1 MVDMDNLIPL
11 IAIALFTGVI
21 FGLFKVKSY
30 FRKRKQRKFDQLP
43 SGEKRKHKE
52 ASDESFRNTMMVVL
66 PYVFFKVLKEE
77 VGIQIAFII
86 SFCFAVFVKFIFDR
100 GKRKKLR
107 GDSKA
112 IYLGSGN
119 YGNEGEKFNLKRKLS
134 KVVIKKVLLS
144 MLILSAILALLS
156 VAYYFTIFLPK
167 QQEKY
172 EKELVKLSR
181 EVKKSKSVEVD
192 TSEMESQLEE
202 IEYSLQNQERDR
214 RMQNDCESTGGEY
227 GGNGVCIF
235 N

>member
-11 IAIALFTGVI
+11 IAIALFTGLI

-43 SGEKRKHKE
+43 SEEKRKHKE
-52 ASDESFRNTMMVVL
+52 TSDESFRNTMMVVL

-77 VGIQIAFII
+77 VGIQVAFII
-86 SFCFAVFVKFIFDR
+86 SFCFAVFVKFIFDW
-100 GKRKKLR
+100 GKRKRLG

-112 IYLGSGN
+112 IYLGPGS
-119 YGNEGEKFNLKRKLS
+119 YGNKREKFNPKRKLS
-134 KVVIKKVLLS
+134 KAVIKKVLLII
-144 MLILSAILALLS
+144 LILSGIGAFLS
-156 VAYYFTIFLPK
+156 VVYYFSIFLPE
-167 QQEKY
+167 QQKKY
-172 EKELVKLSR
+172 EKKLIDISR
-181 EVKKSKSVEVD
+181 EVKKNKPMKVD

-202 IEYSLQNQERDR
+202 IEYFLQRQERDK

-227 GGNGVCIF
+227 GGSGVCIF